1 MTLGNP
7 GPMPRSHPQV
17 SESPGVPGSPWEPN
31 PTDPRFLKPGRSRPL
46 TTRCGQEA
54 PKGISNGA
62 EVPSHTGP
70 AGRLAAHHPL
80 PVLLSQARAC
90 TFSTSACVVVIN
102 SWHVRTETS
111 QKPQASQGHRTVA
124 RTGVGAQVEPG
135 VSHRD
140 KEAQR
145 ASGTQTTPTWQTS
158 WIAFCESV
166 AGRGYCGHLMSQHTG
181 ACSLSLIN
189 I

>member
-102 SWHVRTETS
+102 SWHVRTE
-111 QKPQASQGHRTVA
+111 QKPHRNLKHPRATGLWPEQGWGPRWNLGCPIETRKHRELLAPRPRQRGKPHGLHFVNQWPAVA
-124 RTGVGAQVEPG
+124 
-135 VSHRD
+135 
-140 KEAQR
+140 
-145 ASGTQTTPTWQTS
+145 
-158 WIAFCESV
+158 IV
-166 AGRGYCGHLMSQHTG
+166 A
-181 ACSLSLIN
+181 I
-189 I
+189 